1 MQEYNT
7 ESVLTF
13 SKLFKYLKK
22 ALPVIMIAMLI
33 SVIIGVVVT
42 SLSNKTYRQYET
54 QAVIEL
60 TYEGA
65 DEGRAPDGGIF
76 DKASLIS
83 IDKIETVLNNLNLS
97 SKFSATDIRNAFLIT
112 PRYSENIQ
120 NILNNTTATDELMNI
135 LASIQPTSYS
145 IKLYYTNVE
154 NLSKDNSLDIVKGI
168 IDENVKTVSNAL
180 YKKFELPGGIADNS
194 YLNSYTHLEFVT
206 VIGDY
211 LHSYKNTIKLLNNS
225 EEFNATYGKLE
236 YLESQ
241 NSILNDY
248 IITNGLLTKEDQTRT
263 TVNLDKSIED
273 LNLRLKAIEDNIKN
287 VSDTIAM
294 LIPNNGAVATAN
306 QSGSGIVVAPDYS
319 EVLKPLTAT
328 LDGLYKEQLAI
339 MQQIGRTQAQSNKI
353 KDITPVDSI
362 GDKELARII
371 SFKNELYEGIKS
383 VSNELKN
390 QAENTAMIY
399 GVKTTLAPVN
409 LTNVQSSS
417 KNMIINVVI
426 SLVVG
431 FIAGLIIYAVIEK
444 LVLKRREQLATANN
458 APNLEVNEI
467 AQDENVSDDKNET
480 SKNNKE

>member
-97 SKFSATDIRNAFLIT
+97 SKFSTTDIRNAFLIT

-120 NILNNTTATDELMNI
+120 NILNSTTATDELMNI

-154 NLSKDNSLDIVKGI
+154 NLTKDNSLDIVKGI

-211 LHSYKNTIKLLNNS
+211 LHSYKNTIKLLSNS
-225 EEFNATYGKLE
+225 EEFNAAFGKLE

-248 IITNGLLTKEDQTRT
+248 IITNELLTKEDQTRT
-263 TVNLDKSIED
+263 TVNLKKSIED
-273 LNLRLKAIEDNIKN
+273 LKLTLNAIETNIKN

-294 LIPNNGAVATAN
+294 LIPNTGATTTAN
-306 QSGSGIVVAPDYS
+306 QSNSGIVVPPDYS

-328 LDGLYKEQLAI
+328 LDRLYREQLALI
-339 MQQIGRTQAQSNKI
+339 QQRDKTQAQYDKI
-353 KDITPVDSI
+353 AAITPVDNI
-362 GDKELARII
+362 GEKELARII
-371 SFKNELYEGIKS
+371 SFKSELYEGIKS

-458 APNLEVNEI
+458 APTLEGNEI